1 MSGHSAIPQMCGKMH
16 RIELLYG
23 YFFLLR
29 DKVRHRIFI
38 LLQEKICPRI
48 FIFRRENFCCRGIG

>member
-29 DKVRHRIFI
+29 DKVC
-38 LLQEKICPRI
+38 LRI